1 MSSGQALN
9 QSSTQALNQQDQ
21 HSQQSLGFVGVGTM
35 GRPMA
40 RRLIEA
46 GHNVVVYDR
55 DESAVEQLKAIGARA
70 AASVREV
77 ADSAHIVFTSL
88 PTPAIFRQVA
98 LGEGGLIEGGAI
110 RIMVDL
116 STVGSRMEKEV
127 ADGLLAKGIETVDAP
142 VSGGAAGATKGTLA
156 IMAAGNPVALEEV
169 RGLFEVL
176 GKVFVVGDK
185 AGQGQLLK
193 LLNNM
198 LSSTA
203 FAITSEAFVAG
214 VRGGLDP
221 DVMMSVIN
229 AGSGKNGATL
239 DKFPKHVLPRSF
251 DFGFPVTSVCK
262 DIGLAVDECQAL
274 GVPMW
279 VGNVARQVWNY
290 AAMQDGSARDMT
302 ELVRYVER
310 WSSVDG
316 LED

>member
-1 MSSGQALN
+1 MSSSEA
-9 QSSTQALNQQDQ
+9 STQASSQASTQQ
-21 HSQQSLGFVGVGTM
+21 LGFVGVGTM

-40 RRLIEA
+40 QRLIEA
-46 GHNVVVYDR
+46 GHTVIVFDR
-55 DESAVEQLKAIGARA
+55 DDAAVAELKAIGAQT
-70 AASVREV
+70 AASVKEV
-77 ADSAHIVFTSL
+77 ADTARIVFTSL
-88 PTPAIFRQVA
+88 PTPAIFKQVA
-98 LGEGGLIEGGAI
+98 LGDGGLIEGSAI
-110 RIMVDL
+110 KVLVDL
-116 STVGSRMEKEV
+116 STVGSRTEKEV
-127 ADGLLAKGIETVDAP
+127 AEGLLAKGIETVDAP
-142 VSGGAAGATKGTLA
+142 VSGGAAGAKKGTLA

-169 RGLFEVL
+169 RGLFDVL

-221 DVMMSVIN
+221 EVMMSVIN

-239 DKFPKHVLPRSF
+239 DKFPKHVLPRTF
-251 DFGFPVTSVCK
+251 DFGFPVGSVCK

-279 VGNVARQVWNY
+279 VGSVARQMWNY
-290 AAMQDGSARDMT
+290 AAMQDGAARDMT
-302 ELVRYVER
+302 ELVKYVER

-316 LED
+316 LAD

>member
-1 MSSGQALN
+1 MSSSQA
-9 QSSTQALNQQDQ
+9 S
-21 HSQQSLGFVGVGTM
+21 SQQRGPSPGFVGVGTM

-46 GHNVVVYDR
+46 GHKVIVYDR
-55 DESAVEQLKAIGARA
+55 DEAALAELEAAGAQV

-77 ADSAHIVFTSL
+77 ADSARIVFTSL
-88 PTPAIFRQVA
+88 PTPAIFKQVA
-98 LGEGGLIEGGAI
+98 LGEGGLIDGSAI
-110 RIMVDL
+110 KVLVDL
-116 STVGSRMEKEV
+116 STVGSRIEKEV
-127 ADGLLAKGIETVDAP
+127 AEGLLAKGIETVDAP
-142 VSGGAAGATKGTLA
+142 VSGGASGATKGTLA

-214 VRGGLDP
+214 MRGGLDP
-221 DVMMSVIN
+221 EVMMSVIN

-239 DKFPKHVLPRSF
+239 DKFPKHVLPGTF
-251 DFGFPVTSVCK
+251 DFGFPVGSVCK

-279 VGNVARQVWNY
+279 VGSVARQMWNY
-290 AAMQDGSARDMT
+290 AAMQDGAARDMT
-302 ELVRYVER
+302 ELVKYVER

>member
-1 MSSGQALN
+1 MSSSQA
-9 QSSTQALNQQDQ
+9 S
-21 HSQQSLGFVGVGTM
+21 SQQRGPSPGFVGVGTM

-46 GHNVVVYDR
+46 GHKVIVYDR
-55 DESAVEQLKAIGARA
+55 DEAALAELEAAGAQV

-77 ADSAHIVFTSL
+77 ADSARIVFTSL
-88 PTPAIFRQVA
+88 PTPAIFKQVA
-98 LGEGGLIEGGAI
+98 LGEGGLIDGSAI
-110 RIMVDL
+110 KVLVDL
-116 STVGSRMEKEV
+116 STVGSRIEKEV
-127 ADGLLAKGIETVDAP
+127 AEGLLVKGIETVDAP
-142 VSGGAAGATKGTLA
+142 VSGGAAGAKKGTLA

-169 RGLFEVL
+169 RGLFDVL

-214 VRGGLDP
+214 MRGGLDP
-221 DVMMSVIN
+221 EVMMSVIN

-239 DKFPKHVLPRSF
+239 DKFPKHVLPGTF
-251 DFGFPVTSVCK
+251 DFGFPVGSVCK

-279 VGNVARQVWNY
+279 VGSVARQMWNY
-290 AAMQDGSARDMT
+290 AAMQNGAARDMT
-302 ELVRYVER
+302 ELVKYVER

>member
-1 MSSGQALN
+1 MSSSEA
-9 QSSTQALNQQDQ
+9 SNQQ
-21 HSQQSLGFVGVGTM
+21 SGRLLGFVGVGTM

-40 RRLIEA
+40 RRLIA
-46 GHNVVVYDR
+46 GGHALIVYDR
-55 DESAVEQLKAIGARA
+55 DQAAVAELKALGAQV

-77 ADSAHIVFTSL
+77 ADGAHTVFTSL
-88 PTPAIFRQVA
+88 PTPAIFKQVA
-98 LGEGGLIEGGAI
+98 LGEGGLVEGSAI
-110 RIMVDL
+110 KILVDL
-116 STVGSRMEKEV
+116 STVGSRIEREV
-127 ADGLLAKGIETVDAP
+127 AEGLVAKGIDTVDAP
-142 VSGGAAGATKGTLA
+142 VSGGAAGAAKGTLA
-156 IMAAGNPVALEEV
+156 IMAAGKPAALEQV

-176 GKVFVVGDK
+176 GKVFVVGDQ

-214 VRGGLDP
+214 MRGGLDP
-221 DVMMSVIN
+221 EIMMSVIN

-239 DKFPKHVLPRSF
+239 DKFPKHVLPRTF
-251 DFGFPVTSVCK
+251 DFGFPVGSVCK

-279 VGNVARQVWNY
+279 VGSVARQVWNY

-302 ELVRYVER
+302 ELVKYVER
-310 WSSVDG
+310 WSSIDG
-316 LED
+316 LAD

>member
-1 MSSGQALN
+1 MSSSQAA
-9 QSSTQALNQQDQ
+9 SQ
-21 HSQQSLGFVGVGTM
+21 HSGETLGFVGVGTM

-46 GHNVVVYDR
+46 GHNVVIFDR
-55 DESAVEQLKAIGARA
+55 DDAALAQLKAVGARA

-77 ADSAHIVFTSL
+77 ADSARIVFTSL

-110 RIMVDL
+110 KIMVDL
-116 STVGSRMEKEV
+116 STVGSRVEKEV
-127 ADGLLAKGIETVDAP
+127 ADGLLTRGIQTVDAP

-156 IMAAGNPVALEEV
+156 IMAAGNPAALQEV

-221 DVMMSVIN
+221 EVMMSVIN

-239 DKFPKHVLPRSF
+239 DKFPKHVLPRTF
-251 DFGFPVTSVCK
+251 DFGFPVASVCK

-279 VGNVARQVWNY
+279 VGSVARQVWNY
-290 AAMQDGSARDMT
+290 AAMQDGTARDMT
-302 ELVRYVER
+302 ELVKYVEH

-316 LED
+316 LPD

>member
-1 MSSGQALN
+1 MSSSQA
-9 QSSTQALNQQDQ
+9 S
-21 HSQQSLGFVGVGTM
+21 SQQRGPSPGFVGVGTM

-46 GHNVVVYDR
+46 GHKVIVYDR
-55 DESAVEQLKAIGARA
+55 DEAALAELEAAGAQV

-77 ADSAHIVFTSL
+77 ADSARIVFTSL
-88 PTPAIFRQVA
+88 PTPAIFKQVA
-98 LGEGGLIEGGAI
+98 LGEGGLIDGSAI
-110 RIMVDL
+110 KVLVDL
-116 STVGSRMEKEV
+116 STVGSRIEKEV
-127 ADGLLAKGIETVDAP
+127 AEGLLVKGIETVDAP
-142 VSGGAAGATKGTLA
+142 VSGGAAGAKKGTLA
-156 IMAAGNPVALEEV
+156 IMAAGNPFALEEV
-169 RGLFEVL
+169 RGLFDVL

-214 VRGGLDP
+214 MRGGLDP
-221 DVMMSVIN
+221 EVMMSVIN

-239 DKFPKHVLPRSF
+239 DKFPKHVLPGTF
-251 DFGFPVTSVCK
+251 DFGFPVGSVCK

-279 VGNVARQVWNY
+279 VGSVARQMWNY
-290 AAMQDGSARDMT
+290 AAMQDGAARDMT
-302 ELVRYVER
+302 ELVKYVER

>member
-1 MSSGQALN
+1 
-9 QSSTQALNQQDQ
+9 
-21 HSQQSLGFVGVGTM
+21 M

-46 GHNVVVYDR
+46 GHTVIVFDR
-55 DESAVEQLKAIGARA
+55 DDAAVAELKAIGAQT
-70 AASVREV
+70 AASVKEV
-77 ADSAHIVFTSL
+77 ADTARIVFTSL
-88 PTPAIFRQVA
+88 PTPAIFKQVA
-98 LGEGGLIEGGAI
+98 LGDGGLIEGSAI
-110 RIMVDL
+110 KVLVDL
-116 STVGSRMEKEV
+116 STVGSRTEKEV
-127 ADGLLAKGIETVDAP
+127 AEGLLAKGIETVDAP
-142 VSGGAAGATKGTLA
+142 VSGGAAGAKKGTLA

-169 RGLFEVL
+169 RGLFDVL

-221 DVMMSVIN
+221 EVMMSVIN

-239 DKFPKHVLPRSF
+239 DKFPKHVLPRTF
-251 DFGFPVTSVCK
+251 DFGFPVGSVCK

-279 VGNVARQVWNY
+279 VGSVARQMWNY
-290 AAMQDGSARDMT
+290 AAMQDGAARDMT
-302 ELVRYVER
+302 ELVKYVER

-316 LED
+316 LAD